1 MKKIILFG
9 WLLAALVSCQQPAKD
24 WSSMTII
31 QDKPQLTNVT
41 LGDSLH
47 RHGDGLAYEAILR
60 DSAGTRVGDLLG
72 WLITVAIEDG
82 GGINAENM
90 VEKIGTMVFNLGGD
104 DVVALGGSLYPQGQ
118 KIMKEGQ
125 PQKRTLV
132 GGTGKYRGITG
143 EVHTTRISDSTY
155 THELIY
161 RLPD

>member
-1 MKKIILFG
+1 MK
-9 WLLAALVSCQQPAKD
+9 
-24 WSSMTII
+24 II

-47 RHGDGLAYEAILR
+47 RHGDGLAYEALIR
-60 DSAGTRVGDLLG
+60 DTAGTNIGDLIG
-72 WLITVAIEDG
+72 WLITVDIEDNG
-82 GGINAENM
+82 GMNAENM
-90 VEKIGTMVFNLGGD
+90 VEKIGTMVFNLGED

-125 PQKRTLV
+125 AQKRTLV

-143 EVHTTRISDSTY
+143 EVHTTRNADSTY

-161 RLPD
+161 RLPE